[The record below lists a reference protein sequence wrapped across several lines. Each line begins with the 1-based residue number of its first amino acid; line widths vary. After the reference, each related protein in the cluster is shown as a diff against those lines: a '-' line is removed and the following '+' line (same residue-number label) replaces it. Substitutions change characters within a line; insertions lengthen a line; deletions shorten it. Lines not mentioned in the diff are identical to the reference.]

1 MVLDLAYLTPVLWCL
16 GLVLSLFPKASG
28 LARIVTAG
36 GTLTGAGLSVLI
48 LSSQNGAAAWHL
60 PLGPD
65 PAGSQF
71 QLTAEAAW
79 LLGFGFL
86 AGFWVMICGPQGRS
100 PRGWS
105 FGAAM
110 GLLGAFGVAGLQ
122 DAMSFL
128 VAYEIVS
135 LGGAVMILADGR
147 RSQPGRPVLFML
159 ALLEVGAVAIFA
171 AYLAL
176 SAAGGSIDFA
186 HFSAAMTS
194 LPNGVRLLL
203 GLLLLLGFGA
213 KLGLI
218 PFNEWFPD
226 AYDAASGATGALM
239 SGIILNAAFFGLGRG
254 MLTWFRDFAED
265 QLILGI
271 LLVTFGV
278 LSAILNA
285 LYAFQE
291 DRWRRLLAFSSAENG
306 SIAVALLG
314 AALIFTNSDLMTLS
328 GLAWDVALLH
338 LAGHTL
344 AKTCLFLTADAVSQ
358 STGDDQ
364 LEQRGL
370 LRRCGVWVGI
380 GALAAVMSLA
390 AMPPQ
395 AGFVSE
401 WFLFQTFFQAF
412 HTTSLAGRLTLVLG
426 GAGLALTAAVAFATS
441 VKLFGLGLQ
450 GAPAPSATRMANRY
464 RASVGALGVLIWLLA
479 IGMPLWLRGLQAA
492 HLAPGDAALQMRDGW
507 LLVPLSATFS
517 FISPSKLTIV
527 MPLLSLIPIA
537 FLIIAKRGFAVRRSA
552 VWHGGLERNPAH
564 SATTQLAFSNAL
576 RTFYAFIYRPR
587 IRTER
592 EFVDHEA
599 RQGYF
604 LRQLRFSHDVAPIFG
619 PHLFRPLER
628 LVGRLARDIRFV
640 QSGSL
645 NRYIGIIGVILLLI
659 LATILF

>member
-1 MVLDLAYLTPVLWCL
+1 MVSDLACL
-16 GLVLSLFPKASG
+16 APSLFCLALALSLFPQAVG

-36 GTLTGAGLSVLI
+36 GTLVGAGLSVLI
-48 LSSQNGAAAWHL
+48 LTSQEAPVWHL
-60 PLGPD
+60 PFGLD
-65 PAGSQF
+65 PAGTRF

-79 LLGFGFL
+79 LIGFGFL
-86 AGFWVMICGPQGRS
+86 AAFWVMVCGPQGRS
-100 PRGWS
+100 PRGWN

-110 GLLGAFGVAGLQ
+110 GLLGAIGVAGLQ

-128 VAYEIVS
+128 VAYEIMS
-135 LGGAVMILADGR
+135 LGGAVMILADAR

-159 ALLEVGAVAIFA
+159 TLLEVGAVAILA

-176 SAAGGSIDFA
+176 AAGGGSIDFT
-186 HFSAAMTS
+186 HFSAAMKS
-194 LPNGVRLLL
+194 LPDGVRLLL

-218 PFNEWFPD
+218 PFYEWFPD

-239 SGIILNAAFFGLGRG
+239 SGIILNVAFFGLGRG
-254 MLTWFRDFAED
+254 MLTWFQDFTGD

-271 LLVTFGV
+271 LLVALGV

-314 AALIFTNSDLMTLS
+314 AALIFTTSDLKALS

-344 AKTCLFLTADAVSQ
+344 AKTCLFLTADAVAQ
-358 STGDDQ
+358 STGDDR

-370 LRRCGVWVGI
+370 LRKCGIWIGV

-412 HTTSLAGRLTLVLG
+412 HATSLAGRLTLVLG

-450 GAPAPSATRMANRY
+450 GAPTPRATQIATRY
-464 RASVGALGVLIWLLA
+464 KVSVGVLGFLIWLLA
-479 IGMPLWLRGLQAA
+479 VGMPLWIRGLQAA
-492 HLAPGDAALQMRDGW
+492 HLASGDAALHMRDGW

-527 MPLLSLIPIA
+527 MPLLSLVPIA
-537 FLIIAKRGFAVRRSA
+537 FLITAKRRFAVRRAA
-552 VWHGGLERNPAH
+552 VWYGGLERNPVH
-564 SATTQLAFSNAL
+564 SATTQLTFSNAL
-576 RTFYAFIYRPR
+576 RTFYAFVYRPR

-599 RQGYF
+599 RKGYF

-628 LVGRLARDIRFV
+628 AVRRLARDIQFF